1 MGLLQRFGLR
11 VPEQIRCIQVQRE
24 GNPEKRIDGRGALSL
39 FDEIDAPFAVKFVGQ
54 FELVCAGG
62 CPLPL
67 TRLSI

>member
-1 MGLLQRFGLR
+1 MIRAEVVVSKR
-11 VPEQIRCIQVQRE
+11 VGETTPL
-24 GNPEKRIDGRGALSL
+24 EKSIVPRVGRNLT
-39 FDEIDAPFAVKFVGQ
+39 DEIDAPFAVKFVGQ